1 MISCS
6 FLTGNSTPLFAKF
19 AIALLIKTGNSWKS
33 LHSIISKLSDY
44 EPEANNDRKILNIA
58 SSYAIHEDDLWLAEN
73 LMERIFADGWQI
85 SFYRSDRY
93 PKEWIPYGEK
103 SPPMIFFR
111 GVLTKEPTI
120 WSAIVGTA
128 HPDSIT
134 CNLVNNVIET
144 LGKFDCGVATGGAP
158 GVDTISTE
166 SAISKGI
173 PVRIILPV
181 GALHYAP
188 TKTLLIASE
197 KGLCQ
202 IISPW
207 TPNSKWYKSQAVRRN
222 PLIAYLSSVGFIFN
236 PSHEGGSFRVA
247 RTLFS
252 RNLPVFVHMPDKF
265 AWHLRYSNLVYTISD
280 DKQTLNIEIIEKI
293 IKSLQDN
300 SKQKINNPHLNLF

>member
-6 FLTGNSTPLFAKF
+6 FLTGDSTLLFAKF
-19 AIALLIKTGNSWKS
+19 AIALLNKTGNSWKF
-33 LHSIISKLSDY
+33 LHSIISKLSDC

-58 SSYAIHEDDLWLAEN
+58 SSYGIQEDDLWLAEN

-85 SFYRSDRY
+85 SFYRSDWY

-103 SPPMIFFR
+103 SPPMIFFK
-111 GVLTKEPTI
+111 GILTKEPTI
-120 WSAIVGTA
+120 WNAIVGTT
-128 HPDSIT
+128 HPDPTIY
-134 CNLVNNVIET
+134 NLVNNVIKT

-158 GVDTISTE
+158 GVDTISAE
-166 SAISKGI
+166 SAISKDM

-181 GALHYAP
+181 GVLHYTP
-188 TKTLLIASE
+188 TETLLIASE

-207 TPNSKWYKSQAVRRN
+207 IPNSKWCKSQAVRRN

-252 RNLPVFVHMPDKF
+252 RDLPVFVHMPEKF
-265 AWHLRYSNLVYTISD
+265 AWYLRYSNLVYPISD
-280 DKQTLNIEIIEKI
+280 DKQTLKTELIEKI
-293 IKSLQDN
+293 VKSLQEN
-300 SKQKINNPHLNLF
+300 SKQKINTQHLNLL